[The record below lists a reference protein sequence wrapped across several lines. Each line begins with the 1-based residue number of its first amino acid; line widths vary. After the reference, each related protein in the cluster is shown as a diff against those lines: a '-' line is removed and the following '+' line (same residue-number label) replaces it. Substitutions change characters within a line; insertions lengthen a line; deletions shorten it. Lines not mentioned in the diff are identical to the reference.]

1 MELNKYE
8 IRRTDTKMI
17 EHEDKIRSSS
27 DAIKII
33 KEFVEKDLLEVQ
45 ESFWTLFLN
54 RSNKVIGYT
63 ELSRGGLAGTVVD
76 LKLLAFQAVNLL
88 ASSIIMIHNHP
99 SGNLEPSIQDKKI
112 TEKAKEA
119 LKLLDIEVLDHII
132 INTNDHYSFINN
144 GIL

>member
-17 EHEDKIRSSS
+17 EHEDKISNSS

-112 TEKAKEA
+112 TKKAKEA

-132 INTNDHYSFINN
+132 ISTNDHYSFINN

>member
-88 ASSIIMIHNHP
+88 ASAIIMIHNHP

-112 TEKAKEA
+112 TKKAKEA